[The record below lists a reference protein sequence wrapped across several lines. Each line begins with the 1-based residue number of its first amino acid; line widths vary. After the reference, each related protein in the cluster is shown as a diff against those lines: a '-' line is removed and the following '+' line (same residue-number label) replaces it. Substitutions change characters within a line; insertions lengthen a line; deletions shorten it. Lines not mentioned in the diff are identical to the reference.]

1 MAAQP
6 AVALVTDSYAC
17 CSALVTGAGGP
28 AVLAPNVLTIG
39 GRSYREGVDIGSE
52 ESVRLLRDHPREAA
66 LRPPSAAEY
75 AELYAGLARQASAII
90 SIHASREI
98 SESWANARAGALQ
111 VGHCPITVID
121 SRTLSAG
128 QALLVMAARRMIN
141 QGRSADNIVRALRS
155 ATEQVYSIFYVEN
168 TAALFANRVLEPAHA
183 ILSAMIGV
191 RPVLTVENGRLT
203 AMEKV
208 KTRAQAVERLVEYAV
223 EFGNGVDGVLLQP
236 KVQATELTRQ
246 LLERLATE
254 VPGHRFQTAA
264 CSGSLAMLLGTD
276 VMGIVIL
283 DEEMDGDSWPQK

>member
-1 MAAQP
+1 MSAQA

-17 CSALVTGAGGP
+17 CGALATDAGGP

-39 GRSYREGVDIGSE
+39 GRSFREGVDIGCE
-52 ESVRLLRDHPREAA
+52 EGVRLLRDHPREVA

-75 AELYAGLARQASAII
+75 AELYARLAQQASAII

-111 VGHCPITVID
+111 VGHCPISVID

-128 QALLVMAARRMIN
+128 QAMLVMAARRMID
-141 QGRSADNIVRALRS
+141 QGYSADELVRALRS
-155 ATEQVYSIFYVEN
+155 ATEHIYSIFYVEN
-168 TAALFANRVLEPAHA
+168 TEPLLANRVLEPAHA

-208 KTRAQAVERLVEYAV
+208 KTRAQAVERLVEFAV

-236 KVQATELTRQ
+236 KVHATELTRQ
-246 LLERLATE
+246 LLERLADE
-254 VPGHRFQTAA
+254 IPGHRFQTTA
-264 CSGSLAMLLGTD
+264 CSSSLAMLLGTD
-276 VMGIVIL
+276 VTGIVIF
-283 DEEMDGDSWPQK
+283 DAEWDGDEWPQK